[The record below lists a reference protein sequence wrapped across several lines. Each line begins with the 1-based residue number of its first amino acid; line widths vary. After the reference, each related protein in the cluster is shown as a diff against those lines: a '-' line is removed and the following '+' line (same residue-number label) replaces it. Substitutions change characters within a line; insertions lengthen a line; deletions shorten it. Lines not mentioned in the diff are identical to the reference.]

1 MVVCGKLQKSFLGL
15 ISPEYWSKEMQ
26 LSSRSE
32 RVSWVKKK
40 KKKKACGALTATDN
54 SKVWVKVKRK
64 PDVLWKEP
72 AIM

>member
-15 ISPEYWSKEMQ
+15 ISPEYWNKEMQ

-32 RVSWVKKK
+32 RVSRVKKK
-40 KKKKACGALTATDN
+40 KKKKACGTLTATDN
-54 SKVWVKVKRK
+54 SKVWVKVMRK

>member
-1 MVVCGKLQKSFLGL
+1 MVVCGKLQKSFLGS

-32 RVSWVKKK
+32 RVSRVKK
-40 KKKKACGALTATDN
+40 KKKKACGTLTAADN
-54 SKVWVKVKRK
+54 SKVWVKVMRK

>member
-1 MVVCGKLQKSFLGL
+1 
-15 ISPEYWSKEMQ
+15 MQ

-32 RVSWVKKK
+32 RVSRVKK